1 MLAGRLL
8 AFMAFSI
15 SYTTPTRWLHV
26 WAILTIMTPLIAFI
40 TSRWFSSALLLDD
53 DEDEDDVDVIAGVVP
68 RARHS
73 SLVGGMS
80 FVMSTLSDPPVDGVG
95 VLSVGSIIN
104 ASLILMLISYQ
115 FYKFSKLKFI
125 GDFEYNQL
133 TITQLSD
140 VPVCSPI
147 VILRTKTNDLLVYT
161 D

>member
-1 MLAGRLL
+1 MVNFGVGRLL

-73 SLVGGMS
+73 SLVGMS

-95 VLSVGSIIN
+95 VLSVGPMAWLAAEAVPHMGSCLSPLVRSGRAWPTQPFQRRFHGILDTI
-104 ASLILMLISYQ
+104 SL
-115 FYKFSKLKFI
+115 
-125 GDFEYNQL
+125 
-133 TITQLSD
+133 LS
-140 VPVCSPI
+140 
-147 VILRTKTNDLLVYT
+147 
-161 D
+161 